1 MLSGLLGKKVLRM
14 EAVATIRKN
23 CCQKSKKSKILSAGA
38 MQQLL
43 RHVEEGLFGGRGC
56 FDLVEQ
62 MERFV
67 ELLGDE
73 ALGGLLDIELA
84 IDVENLGD
92 FGLAVGRLGGVEL
105 GERLS
110 LLLVGGGE
118 GLQVEIGLL
127 VVADVGACL
136 FAKGGHIAV
145 GVEEV
150 VLQLE
155 RQTEM
160 DAKLID
166 GLLVEGGGVGIEGSE
181 FQSTRQKDGGLE
193 ANHVEILVGGDVVA

>member
-1 MLSGLLGKKVLRM
+1 M

-23 CCQKSKKSKILSAGA
+23 CCQKSKKTKILSAVA

-43 RHVEEGLFGGRGC
+43 CHVEEGLFGGRGC

-110 LLLVGGGE
+110 LLL
-118 GLQVEIGLL
+118 QY
-127 VVADVGACL
+127 
-136 FAKGGHIAV
+136 
-145 GVEEV
+145 
-150 VLQLE
+150 
-155 RQTEM
+155 
-160 DAKLID
+160 
-166 GLLVEGGGVGIEGSE
+166 
-181 FQSTRQKDGGLE
+181 
-193 ANHVEILVGGDVVA
+193 